1 MYSFQTCDY
10 LQIQYGCFLF
20 ETKFIILSLPM
31 NKIVLT
37 WSKGYS
43 YGIFLNIG
51 SYIGLCFRKSF
62 FFFRRS
68 GVPDNMKF
76 SLFLTVFKF
85 FNIIKKGEKR
95 ETYFI
100 SCIIGWTYLR
110 KKLLSIHWKEF
121 RKTVHENIR
130 GKYFFSFLKIK

>member
-31 NKIVLT
+31 NKIVLI

-51 SYIGLCFRKSF
+51 NYIGLCFRKSF
-62 FFFRRS
+62 FFSRRS

-76 SLFLTVFKF
+76 SLFPTVFKF
-85 FNIIKKGEKR
+85 FNIIKKGKKEKLISLVVLLDER
-95 ETYFI
+95 IYERNYYLFI
-100 SCIIGWTYLR
+100 EKSSE
-110 KKLLSIHWKEF
+110 KLFIKILG
-121 RKTVHENIR
+121 ENI
-130 GKYFFSFLKIK
+130 FFLFWK